1 MALGL
6 GRTAGWWQSPAG
18 AQELEE
24 AAQGWLGAHAVQEGS
39 REVVCPTSCG
49 ETKGD
54 VSVKPPGPG
63 QNHRE
68 HRARGRGAVRMP
80 RSPSASSAPQA
91 CNCDQYLKVSK
102 DMMKQLVRLS
112 VHLGGPG
119 GASEWGSMGSVGRG
133 PATGCSWADPLGPPG
148 RCPRAGGWPVLRARK
163 GTEASGPLD
172 LGSWS
177 LPSPQWALLSHPAP
191 LVECT
196 RTHAPFRQ
204 RHMLSGTCTL
214 TRLPV
219 HAQPCAHTCS
229 PAGPCTTGLAKQQ
242 SERWGTWAPGRQ
254 ASPGCR
260 DQGPSLTFPVWRAGG
275 NGSRASWDSPRGEPE
290 HRVPRAPLHS
300 WCPWVPSSLLV
311 ALALPASLKGF
322 GPPTRWVC
330 TGDGQC
336 PALSSSLPSAARL
349 QLA

>member
-1 MALGL
+1 
-6 GRTAGWWQSPAG
+6 
-18 AQELEE
+18 
-24 AAQGWLGAHAVQEGS
+24 
-39 REVVCPTSCG
+39 
-49 ETKGD
+49 
-54 VSVKPPGPG
+54 
-63 QNHRE
+63 
-68 HRARGRGAVRMP
+68 MP

-163 GTEASGPLD
+163 GTEASDPLD